1 MRQAQP
7 VSEVTARMVTL
18 GGMENL
24 TLPHLPPG
32 TETGVIMAPQISK

>member
-1 MRQAQP
+1 MRQAQL
-7 VSEVTARMVTL
+7 VSEVTARLVTL

-32 TETGVIMAPQISK
+32 TEAGVIMALQISR